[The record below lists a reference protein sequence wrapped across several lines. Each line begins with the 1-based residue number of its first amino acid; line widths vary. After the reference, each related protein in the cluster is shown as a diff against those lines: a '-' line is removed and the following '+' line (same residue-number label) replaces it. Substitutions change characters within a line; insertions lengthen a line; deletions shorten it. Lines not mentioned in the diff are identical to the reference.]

1 MKQNAGFPAGVRND
15 GIRSENRGS
24 KRFLP
29 AHGSGRDILTALSK
43 LRRESMLA
51 TKFEASG
58 GCHGRAVEGA
68 LRRASGRNSAKAE
81 LICNGIK
88 T

>member
-1 MKQNAGFPAGVRND
+1 
-15 GIRSENRGS
+15 
-24 KRFLP
+24 
-29 AHGSGRDILTALSK
+29 
-43 LRRESMLA
+43 MLA

-68 LRRASGRNSAKAE
+68 LRRASGRYSAKAE